1 MAEKKFQW
9 SVFTNNTRMEQYV
22 VRTDEFP
29 DFLEAIDLVRA
40 LLPETNPEH
49 DGNGNGHVE
58 EASAADFC
66 EMHQKPMK
74 RREAK
79 NGGHYYDHRWQEK
92 DGTGEAVWMVC
103 NGKQVKAQGSN
114 GK

>member
-1 MAEKKFQW
+1 MCIMSITIPIIRWQSLWFYVHPATGMFTINRKEQVVAEKKFQW

-22 VRTDEFP
+22 VRTDEFA

-58 EASAADFC
+58 DTSAADFC
-66 EMHQKPMK
+66 
-74 RREAK
+74 
-79 NGGHYYDHRWQEK
+79 
-92 DGTGEAVWMVC
+92 
-103 NGKQVKAQGSN
+103 
-114 GK
+114 